1 MSQNYEGQMDLFS
14 MMSGQKAG
22 PADEPG
28 GSEKKEKKAALKSA
42 AGTLQ
47 KELDKIAQRAYG
59 AKQQDTYRPAVSTP
73 EIAKKLQG
81 RECVMHKEAWDEEAS
96 VHVERAYY
104 DYNTVLELASNG
116 REQLYEFETAK
127 EAVDYY
133 FK

>member
-14 MMSGQKAG
+14 MMSGQEAG
-22 PADEPG
+22 PAGEPEG
-28 GSEKKEKKAALKSA
+28 NEKKEKKSASKS

-47 KELDKIAQRAYG
+47 KELDKIAQRAYS

-81 RECVMHKEAWDEEAS
+81 RECVMHKKAWDEEAS